1 MHAYIDRN
9 CLALILTRLAN
20 NPAVALLG
28 PRQVGKSTLA
38 KHICDRTPD
47 ALYLDLERDKDR
59 NKLANLEAFFDINHE
74 RLICLDEIQ
83 RTPEIFSF
91 IRGHLDR
98 HQRAG
103 QLLVLGSASRDL
115 IRQSSES
122 LAGRISYL
130 EMTPFTLHEVPENF
144 NRFWLR
150 GGYPRSFLAG
160 DDDISFDW
168 RLDYIST
175 FLERDIPQLGFN
187 IPAMTLRRFWRM
199 LAHVHGQT
207 LNASKL
213 GESLGV
219 SSHTI
224 RSYID
229 ILQQTFII
237 RVLSPFSTNV
247 KKRLIKSPKVYIR
260 DSGLMHALLDIETMN
275 DLLGHPN
282 YGSSFEGLVIEI
294 ILTALPR
301 WQAYFYRTANQ
312 AEIDLVLQKGQTTLA
327 IEIKASTSPKVS
339 RGFYQAINDIQAD
352 KAIVIAQVD
361 ENYPLRDNITAMNIK
376 TFLQS
381 FTQ

>member
-1 MHAYIDRN
+1 
-9 CLALILTRLAN
+9 
-20 NPAVALLG
+20 
-28 PRQVGKSTLA
+28 
-38 KHICDRTPD
+38 
-47 ALYLDLERDKDR
+47 
-59 NKLANLEAFFDINHE
+59 
-74 RLICLDEIQ
+74 LDEIQ
-83 RTPEIFSF
+83 RTPEIFPF
-91 IRGHLDR
+91 IRGYLDR
-98 HQRAG
+98 QQRAG

-130 EMTPFTLHEVPENF
+130 EITPFQLSEVADDF
-144 NRFWLR
+144 NRLWLR
-150 GGYPRSFLAG
+150 GGFPRSYLAA
-160 DDDISFDW
+160 DDTVSFDW

-187 IPAMTLRRFWRM
+187 IPPTTLHRFWRM

-224 RSYID
+224 RSYLD

-237 RVLSPFSTNV
+237 RVLPPFAENV

-260 DSGLMHALLDIETMN
+260 DSGLMHALLDIETIN

-282 YGSSFEGLVIEI
+282 YGSSFEGIIIES

-301 WQAYFYRTANQ
+301 WQAFFYRTSNQ
-312 AEIDLVLQKGQTTLA
+312 AEIDLVLRKGQMTLA
-327 IEIKASTSPKVS
+327 IEIKASASPKVS
-339 RGFYQAINDIQAD
+339 RGFYQALNDIQAD
-352 KAIVIAQVD
+352 KAIVIAQIED
-361 ENYPLRDNITAMNIK
+361 SYPLKDNITAMNIMA
-376 TFLQS
+376 FLQS
-381 FTQ
+381 YA

>member
-1 MHAYIDRN
+1 MHDYVARN
-9 CLALILTRLAN
+9 CLPQIIKRLAN

-38 KHICDRTPD
+38 KHICEHQSG

-59 NKLANLEAFFDINHE
+59 NKLSNLEAFFEINHD
-74 RLICLDEIQ
+74 RFICLDEIQ
-83 RTPEIFSF
+83 RTPEIFPF
-91 IRGHLDR
+91 IRGYLDR
-98 HQRAG
+98 QQRAG

-130 EMTPFTLHEVPENF
+130 EITPFQLSEVADDF
-144 NRFWLR
+144 NRLWLR
-150 GGYPRSFLAG
+150 GGFPRSYLAA
-160 DDDISFDW
+160 DDTVSFDW

-187 IPAMTLRRFWRM
+187 IPPTTLHRFWRM

-224 RSYID
+224 RSYLD

-237 RVLSPFSTNV
+237 RVLPPFAENV

-260 DSGLMHALLDIETMN
+260 DSGLMHALLDIETIN

-282 YGSSFEGLVIEI
+282 YGSSFEGIIIES

-301 WQAYFYRTANQ
+301 WQAFFYRTSNQ
-312 AEIDLVLQKGQTTLA
+312 AEIDLVLRKGQMTLA
-327 IEIKASTSPKVS
+327 IEIKASASPKVS
-339 RGFYQAINDIQAD
+339 RGFYQALNDIQAD
-352 KAIVIAQVD
+352 KAIVIAQIED
-361 ENYPLRDNITAMNIK
+361 SYPLKDNITAMNIMA
-376 TFLQS
+376 FLQS
-381 FTQ
+381 YA